1 MIHLQ
6 LKKTK
11 LFSSPSGHGHI
22 KLRHGVWT
30 RMKKKRVIVDHTNRT
45 IIQPLIFFS
54 WCRSVCVKPPVIC
67 ILKGIQTTVLANNAD
82 KISIIVNHCG
92 ATEVLVLEAEQ
103 YMLVS

>member
-1 MIHLQ
+1 M
-6 LKKTK
+6 
-11 LFSSPSGHGHI
+11 
-22 KLRHGVWT
+22 
-30 RMKKKRVIVDHTNRT
+30 
-45 IIQPLIFFS
+45 
-54 WCRSVCVKPPVIC
+54 KPPVIC